1 MSYEFPDNLKIE
13 LAGYDILDGQKIAH
27 DDSHSVLT
35 RDFGQ
40 EIQIYHIPTD
50 TTIKFKA
57 FLNDYSDQFQSEWQN
72 ENVYGRM
79 DPIVQYQG
87 TSRVI
92 SLDWT
97 LPAFSREEAKLNQ
110 KKCDTLFRML
120 YPMYEAGTINNALS
134 ITTAPLFRVLFG
146 NLIIDSAATS
156 PSMGSHDVGSAKE
169 QGLVGTISGF
179 TYAPDLD
186 QGIMFDRNTAG
197 SGFGPVGRGL
207 MFPKASK
214 LSMEYT
220 VLHTYR
226 PATKPFYVG
235 TNGAANPGTAS
246 NPNDD
251 ASSAATSTAAAGSA
265 GVGDNRTDRKR
276 KERGGEMDEVE
287 EASAESMGGE
297 GSSMPWIG

>member
-1 MSYEFPDNLKIE
+1 MSYEFPDNLKNE
-13 LAGYDILDGQKIAH
+13 LAGYDILDGQKIKH
-27 DDSHSVLT
+27 DDSHNVLT
-35 RDFGQ
+35 GEFGQ

-72 ENVYGRM
+72 ESVYGRM
-79 DPIVQYQG
+79 DPIVQFQG
-87 TSRVI
+87 TTRVI

-110 KKCDTLFRML
+110 RKCDTLFRML
-120 YPMYEAGTINNALS
+120 YPMYEAGNPNNALA

-146 NLIIDSAATS
+146 NLIVDSNAS
-156 PSMGSHDVGSAKE
+156 SISMGSHDVGSARE

-186 QGIMFDRNTAG
+186 QGIIFDRNAPQ
-197 SGFGPVGRGL
+197 SGGGPTGRGL

-226 PATKPFYVG
+226 PATKPFYIG
-235 TNGAANPGTAS
+235 ANGASNPGTTS
-246 NPNDD
+246 NPNTQG
-251 ASSAATSTAAAGSA
+251 SYGQGTTTAQAGST
-265 GVGDNRTDRKR
+265 GLEPSVVD
-276 KERGGEMDEVE
+276 V
-287 EASAESMGGE
+287 
-297 GSSMPWIG
+297 